1 LKKFLILIIVIIFSS
16 LTFAD
21 DNFRVAPLQTIL
33 QSANLVDSE
42 DIRTK
47 LTLDFFKYYKLETQY
62 DTPLKKK
69 MYMQSKEYQDK
80 LAEFNGLK
88 KEVASKRY
96 YLSCGSVGEYD
107 LKKKGFWFCIDYNEI
122 YYRSDQTLSEGITFY
137 FTSLPTVLKDPDPNP
152 LANPNQGLC
161 LLLQMPEK
169 KALEVENKKATIY
182 LLFNISKYMKRN
194 FTRKWDNYTWDHD
207 VISTKNVRVIVANDS
222 TGEIFFDKTYM

>member
-122 YYRSDQTLSEGITFY
+122 YYRSDQTLSRYQRLCNNPAATMVD
-137 FTSLPTVLKDPDPNP
+137 TVNADSPAVIPP
-152 LANPNQGLC
+152 
-161 LLLQMPEK
+161 
-169 KALEVENKKATIY
+169 ATWGRIPVY
-182 LLFNISKYMKRN
+182 LI
-194 FTRKWDNYTWDHD
+194 
-207 VISTKNVRVIVANDS
+207 I
-222 TGEIFFDKTYM
+222 E